1 MVQRVSRKIVVKSSS
16 SYSNLEN
23 SYNYFKGGEVLKSK
37 VFMMCGPAGA
47 GKSTLAKKF
56 ERQGMVSL
64 SYDAESFKR
73 GLTVHPLPK
82 EIEQEIKVILDG
94 QLITL
99 IKQNKD
105 VVLDYSFWSLE
116 NRREYISLLKTF
128 GIKPLIFYIET
139 PKEIVMERLSQRAGK
154 HPNDIVLSIE
164 TASQYYEQFQKPS
177 REEAEII
184 VVKGY

>member
-1 MVQRVSRKIVVKSSS
+1 M
-16 SYSNLEN
+16 
-23 SYNYFKGGEVLKSK
+23 KSK
-37 VFMMCGPAGA
+37 VFMMCGPAGS

-56 ERQGMVSL
+56 ERNGMVSL

-82 EIEQEIKVILDG
+82 EIEQEIKVILDN
-94 QLITL
+94 QLISL
-99 IKQNKD
+99 IELNMD

-116 NRREYISLLKTF
+116 NRREYINLLNQF
-128 GIKPLIFYIET
+128 GIEPLIFYIET
-139 PKEIVMERLSQRAGK
+139 PKEIVMERLRQRAGMQ
-154 HPNDIVLSIE
+154 PNDIILSVE
-164 TASQYYEQFQKPS
+164 TASQYYNQFQKPS